1 MGRTNPTYRDRLRS
15 LEERWSDYRHTLRRR
30 DREPFD
36 RLWEHARGHA
46 DASGF
51 QNPPDPMDAVLL
63 SVCLE
68 QERTIETLAERIDTL
83 ETRLAEPA
91 ETDAAGTRT
100 AETEAIDA
108 TATRTTGTEDTDVT
122 TTETAETGP
131 TE

>member
-30 DREPFD
+30 DRDPFD

-91 ETDAAGTRT
+91 GTDAAATGT
-100 AETEAIDA
+100 A
-108 TATRTTGTEDTDVT
+108 GTEDTDAT
-122 TTETAETGP
+122 GTEMAETDP

>member
-15 LEERWSDYRHTLRRR
+15 LEARWSDYRHTLRRR
-30 DREPFD
+30 DRDPFD

-68 QERTIETLAERIDTL
+68 QERTIETLAERIGTL
-83 ETRLAEPA
+83 EARLDGSAEPDAAATGTA
-91 ETDAAGTRT
+91 ETDRH
-100 AETEAIDA
+100 D
-108 TATRTTGTEDTDVT
+108 
-122 TTETAETGP
+122 
-131 TE
+131 

>member
-15 LEERWSDYRHTLRRR
+15 LEARWSDYRHTLRRR
-30 DREPFD
+30 DRDPFD

-68 QERTIETLAERIDTL
+68 QERTIETLAERIGTL
-83 ETRLAEPA
+83 ETRLDGSAEPDTAVTGAA
-91 ETDAAGTRT
+91 ETDHP
-100 AETEAIDA
+100 D
-108 TATRTTGTEDTDVT
+108 
-122 TTETAETGP
+122 
-131 TE
+131 

>member
-15 LEERWSDYRHTLRRR
+15 LEERWSGYRHTLRRR

-68 QERTIETLAERIDTL
+68 QERTIETLAERIDAL
-83 ETRLAEPA
+83 ETRVDE
-91 ETDAAGTRT
+91 T
-100 AETEAIDA
+100 AETNAA
-108 TATRTTGTEDTDVT
+108 V
-122 TTETAETGP
+122 TETAESEETDTTTTGP
-131 TE
+131 AEADPTE